1 MNTHLL
7 WRGNRRRRFGL
18 EIGALVALLIVA
30 GFLRFHQL
38 DAVPPGMTHDEAAF
52 GAEAEIVL
60 AGRTPIYFPLGY
72 GHEPLYGY
80 LVALAFAL
88 LGRSLLALRVTSA
101 VCGLL
106 VVVETYLVGRAL
118 YGRRTAWIAAA
129 WMAVAF
135 WPLSLSR
142 QALRAVTLPMLWL
155 PAAWWFWRGLR
166 GSPDVKPRW
175 PRVLGNGAL
184 AGLFLGSSFYT
195 YMASRAAWLVFP
207 LFMLYLLLPVVP
219 DCQRRTRLAF
229 RRAWPVAAVT
239 LAVAA
244 LIALPLAIYLGTHP
258 GAEVRVDVMMNPIRE
273 LLHGKPREV
282 LRHTWDALRVF
293 SWIGDRFWAYNIPGR
308 PIFNWIGSLAFYSGV
323 AWAVWHWR
331 EPRQAFLLIW
341 LLVGLAPAM
350 PTTNEGIY
358 LRAIVAQPATY
369 LLVAG
374 AFSAAYRGLRALA
387 RRRAPSAA
395 PLWANAAW
403 IVLALAVL
411 GVEAG
416 RTYRTYFVEWATDPE
431 TRMIYNHNLVATAQ
445 YLRDRLPVG
454 AGADATLGDKRT
466 SDANQSSPNSDS
478 SNSDSPNS
486 DSLARPAIGIS
497 ALHPLYYHDP
507 WIFRY
512 VAQRPDL
519 AVRWFDGRGGIVY
532 PGTGEAR
539 YVFSAKT
546 PLDPALR
553 AEFEAGATWIE
564 QRQLDPADENPTF
577 DVWLWHG
584 GEALAQTLET
594 LQASSLLW
602 VSPETRFDRPE
613 LRHVLQGEVQ
623 FGHAPA
629 LAALVGYRLNG
640 TSFRPGDVVELVTYW
655 RTLERVSQ
663 EDDWVTFVHLLDVDS
678 NLTGSAD
685 VLDCPPTGW
694 YPGDIVVQV
703 HRFQVGPDSAPG
715 TQAYLE
721 LGFYRRSTGRLPVVV
736 DGQAIADRVLLAPVE
751 VR

>member
-1 MNTHLL
+1 
-7 WRGNRRRRFGL
+7 
-18 EIGALVALLIVA
+18 
-30 GFLRFHQL
+30 
-38 DAVPPGMTHDEAAF
+38 MTHDEAAF

-60 AGRTPIYFPLGY
+60 AGHYPIYFPLGY

-88 LGRSLLALRVTSA
+88 LGRSLLALRITSA

-106 VVVETYLVGRAL
+106 VVLETYLVGRAL
-118 YGRRTAWIAAA
+118 DGRRTAWIAAA

-142 QALRAVTLPMLWL
+142 QALRAITLPMLWL
-155 PAAWWFWRGLR
+155 PAVWWFWHGLHGRGLR
-166 GSPDVKPRW
+166 GTGLAGSLGGEKRSW

-207 LFMLYLLLPVVP
+207 LFVLYLLLPVVP
-219 DCQRRTRLAF
+219 DRQRRRRLAF
-229 RRAWPVAAVT
+229 RRVWPVAAVT

-244 LIALPLAIYLGTHP
+244 LIVLPLAIYLGTHP

-273 LLHGKPREV
+273 LLQGKPREV

-293 SWIGDRFWAYNIPGR
+293 SWVGDRFWAYNIPGR
-308 PIFNWIGSLAFYSGV
+308 PIFNWVGSLAFYGGV
-323 AWAVWHWR
+323 AWAAWHWR
-331 EPRQAFLLIW
+331 QPRQAFLLIW

-369 LLVAG
+369 LLAAG
-374 AFSAAYRGLRALA
+374 AFSAAYRGLQALA

-403 IVLALAVL
+403 IVLVLAVL

-416 RTYRTYFVEWATDPE
+416 RTYRTYFIEWATDPE
-431 TRMIYNHNLVATAQ
+431 ARMIYNQNLVATAQ
-445 YLRDRLPVG
+445 YLRDRP
-454 AGADATLGDKRT
+454 
-466 SDANQSSPNSDS
+466 
-478 SNSDSPNS
+478 
-486 DSLARPAIGIS
+486 AREAIGIS

-564 QRQLDPADENPTF
+564 QQQLDPADENPTF
-577 DVWLWHG
+577 DVWLWQG

-594 LQASSLLW
+594 LQASSPLW

-613 LRHVLQGEVQ
+613 LRQALQGEAR

-629 LAALVGYRLNG
+629 LAALVGYRLDG
-640 TSFRPGDVVELVTYW
+640 ISFQPGDMVELITYW
-655 RTLERVSQ
+655 RALERVSQ

-678 NLTGSAD
+678 NLIGSVD

-703 HRFQVGPDSAPG
+703 HRFQVSPNSARG

-721 LGFYRRSTGRLPVVV
+721 LGLYRRSMGRLPVVV